1 MLDQSKIV
9 ALRLSTHEELKML
22 LGRCTMFTISKAVTQ
37 SLRPCVPVCARGS
50 LRTRLTQVYM
60 VVPLPPRAK
69 RKQQGL
75 FIEHMQG
82 PLSPV
87 FPSVIP

>member
-1 MLDQSKIV
+1 
-9 ALRLSTHEELKML
+9 ML

-37 SLRPCVPVCARGS
+37 SLRPCVPVCARVCPWKPQNASDASLHGGS
-50 LRTRLTQVYM
+50 SSTESRTQTTGVIYG
-60 VVPLPPRAK
+60 A
-69 RKQQGL
+69 
-75 FIEHMQG
+75 HAG